1 MNDLTTNTLTDDITT
16 SINYMNSISSG
27 YYNTGLY
34 YNPMEVPYNYC
45 YNTITTSALS
55 TKLEINSNE
64 LKINIKKT
72 PIKFNFNL

>member
-1 MNDLTTNTLTDDITT
+1 MNNLATTTLADNVTT
-16 SINYMNSISSG
+16 SINYINSIASG
-27 YYNTGLY
+27 YHTGLY
-34 YNPMEVPYNYC
+34 YNPTTYPYNYC

-55 TKLEINSNE
+55 TKSEINSNE

>member
-1 MNDLTTNTLTDDITT
+1 MSNLAANTLTDDITT
-16 SINYMNSISSG
+16 SINYINSIAGG
-27 YYNTGLY
+27 YSTGLY
-34 YNPMEVPYNYC
+34 YNPMEVPYTYC

-55 TKLEINSNE
+55 TKSEINSNE